1 MQEGLHTAIRVPL
14 TVSRLANS
22 MWPYLKDLAQIG
34 NINCRSDLQV
44 TKTCVNVRHDPKL
57 DIVRS

>member
-34 NINCRSDLQV
+34 NIR
-44 TKTCVNVRHDPKL
+44 TL
-57 DIVRS
+57 DIGNLC

>member
-44 TKTCVNVRHDPKL
+44 TKTCVKVKHDP
-57 DIVRS
+57 